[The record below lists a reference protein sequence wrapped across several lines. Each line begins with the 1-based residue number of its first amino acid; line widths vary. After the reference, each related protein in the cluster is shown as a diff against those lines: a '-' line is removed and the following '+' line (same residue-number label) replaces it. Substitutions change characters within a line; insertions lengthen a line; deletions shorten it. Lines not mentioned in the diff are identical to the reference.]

1 MRNQEFVNRVL
12 AKLAD
17 RLPHDLT
24 RLEELIAKG
33 DLAQAVPQAH
43 AIKGLA
49 ANLSAERL
57 HFLAADLE
65 VACRAGEFEPASP
78 GAK

>member
-1 MRNQEFVNRVL
+1 MRNQDFVNRML

-43 AIKGLA
+43 AIKGMA

-57 HFLAADLE
+57 HFWPRIWKWPAAPE
-65 VACRAGEFEPASP
+65 SSSRHRG
-78 GAK
+78 